1 MTLYT
6 PILASYSLIFDIL
19 WRFRIGDVS
28 LVADIKQTLL
38 FIEIDEGTGEFL
50 RFLWVENI
58 SENDKIGVYKFL
70 GVIFGVTISPFLLA
84 ATVKSHVKKIC
95 RSSNCGGSFEKIIA
109 RYIQ

>member
-6 PILASYSLIFDIL
+6 PIFASYSLVFEIL

-38 FIEIDEGTGEFL
+38 FIEIDEGNGRFL

-70 GVIFGVTISPFLLA
+70 GMMFGVTIIPFLSA

-95 RSSNCGGSFEKIIA
+95 RSSNCGGSF
-109 RYIQ
+109 